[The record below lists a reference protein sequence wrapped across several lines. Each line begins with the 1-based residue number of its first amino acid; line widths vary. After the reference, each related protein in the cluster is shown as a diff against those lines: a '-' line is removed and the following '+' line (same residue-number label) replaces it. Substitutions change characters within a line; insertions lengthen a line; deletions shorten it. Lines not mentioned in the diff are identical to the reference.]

1 MSLYLSICNSWKI
14 YMKDYDKNKESLYI
28 PYWDVNNL
36 YDWAISQKLPWNNFQ
51 LIKDTFQLNEDF
63 IKIYNQESDEKYF
76 LEVDVQYPEKIHELH
91 NDLPFLQ
98 ERMKIEKTE
107 KLGASLHDKTEY
119 VISIRD
125 LKQVLNHQLVLK
137 KLHRRIKFNQNAWL
151 NHLLGKNT
159 DLRKK
164 VKSGFEKDYFK
175 LINNAVFGK
184 VMANVRKHRDSKL
197 VTTNKEEII

>member
-137 KLHRRIKFNQNAWL
+137 KLHGRIKFNQNAWL

-184 VMANVRKHRDSKL
+184 VMENVRKHRDSKL
-197 VTTNKEEII
+197 VTTNKEGII